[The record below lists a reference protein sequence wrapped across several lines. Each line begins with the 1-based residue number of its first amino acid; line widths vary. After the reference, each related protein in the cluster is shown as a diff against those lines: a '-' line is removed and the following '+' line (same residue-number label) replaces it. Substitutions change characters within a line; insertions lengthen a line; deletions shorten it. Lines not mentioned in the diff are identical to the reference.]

1 MFAALLAAAL
11 LFSPAAVR
19 AEETVTGDRGSDM
32 VLDLVITRPFG
43 LAASVVG
50 AALFVVA
57 LPFTIPS
64 GSVQESAN
72 QLVKR
77 PLEYTFDRPL
87 GEFERCGADRHPC

>member
-1 MFAALLAAAL
+1 
-11 LFSPAAVR
+11 
-19 AEETVTGDRGSDM
+19 M